1 MENLDGLSKCPSVT
15 GEILTV
21 GGNSLASEQCACEA
35 GSFLSCVHCQE
46 EGSRSVAGV
55 NEFIMGGM
63 SQLHLWLGL
72 GLMWEKNDGQ

>member
-1 MENLDGLSKCPSVT
+1 MRLGHSSRVC
-15 GEILTV
+15 TV
-21 GGNSLASEQCACEA
+21 
-35 GSFLSCVHCQE
+35 CQE
-46 EGSRSVAGV
+46 EGSRSVTGV